1 MPSIHGLF
9 ANLLILFLFISLFF
23 DFIGFLR
30 PPKFYPLLAMFFLFL
45 AILSFLPLVFLGLS
59 MAHTYYPHGH
69 LPNNLNSHIMLAG
82 TTTLLLFLT
91 IIIRFLKGK
100 NVWRIG
106 LYFVLGMI
114 TVALAAVTAHA
125 GSSFAMYG

>member
-30 PPKFYPLLAMFFLFL
+30 PPKFYPLLAMFFLIL
-45 AILSFLPLVFLGLS
+45 AILSLLSVLFLGLS
-59 MAHTYYPHGH
+59 MAHTFYPHGH
-69 LPNNLNSHIMLAG
+69 LPNTLNSHIMLAG
-82 TTTLLLFLT
+82 ATTLLLVVS